1 MKSETAY
8 TYFTSYIFI
17 LEDFIMSIVMGIV
30 GLLFVMLLAWLA
42 SSNRKLALRK
52 WKNILL
58 LIALQI
64 LFAFLLLNTT
74 WGQTFIG
81 WLAAA
86 FDHLLGFAR
95 EGGLFVF
102 GDLMTDDAGDPV
114 NVFLFN
120 VLVPIIFISAII
132 GILSYTRIL
141 PLIIKGLGILLT
153 RITGLPYIE
162 SYNGAASMMLGQ
174 SEVFVSLKNQL
185 PRMTTPRL
193 YTLAAQ
199 AMSSISLSIV
209 GAFFTMLEPQFVL
222 IAIVLNLFGIYVI
235 VHIIN
240 PYEEEIVDDGA
251 EISTKPEAGK
261 SFFQVLGDYIIDGGK
276 IVLIVGAMLIG
287 FIALINLLNELFLL
301 IPGSNFT
308 FQDILG
314 YIFMPIAFLI
324 GIPWEDAQIAGSLMA
339 TKLITNE
346 FVAIVEFQPIAEE
359 VSRKTQAMLSVFMIS
374 FANFGSIGIIA
385 GSVKGLHSESG
396 DKVARFG
403 LKLVYGATLVS
414 LLTAAVVGFFF

>member
-1 MKSETAY
+1 
-8 TYFTSYIFI
+8 
-17 LEDFIMSIVMGIV
+17 MSIVMGIV
-30 GLLFVMLLAWLA
+30 GVLFVMFLAWIA
-42 SSNRKLALRK
+42 STNRKLAFKK
-52 WKNILL
+52 WKNILIL
-58 LIALQI
+58 VALQ
-64 LFAFLLLNTT
+64 LFFAFLFLNTT
-74 WGQTFIG
+74 GGQTVIG
-81 WLAAA
+81 WLAEA
-86 FDHLLGFAR
+86 FDTLLGFAR

-102 GDLMTDDAGDPV
+102 GDLMSDNAGEATD
-114 NVFLFN
+114 VFLFN

-153 RITGLPYIE
+153 KITGLPYIE

-185 PRMTTPRL
+185 PRMTTARL

-240 PYEEEIVDDGA
+240 PYEEEIVEDGA

-301 IPGSNFT
+301 IPGSSLT

-324 GIPWEDAQIAGSLMA
+324 GIPWDEAQIAGSLMA

-346 FVAIVEFQPIAEE
+346 FVAIIEFQPIAEE

-385 GSVKGLHSESG
+385 GSVKGLHNESG

-414 LLTAAVVGFFF
+414 LLTATIVGFFF

>member
-1 MKSETAY
+1 
-8 TYFTSYIFI
+8 
-17 LEDFIMSIVMGIV
+17 MSIVMGIV

-42 SSNRKLALRK
+42 SSNRKLALKK

-102 GDLMTDDAGDPV
+102 GDLMTDEAGDPV

-185 PRMTTPRL
+185 PKMTTPRL

-301 IPGSNFT
+301 IPGSNLT

>member
-1 MKSETAY
+1 
-8 TYFTSYIFI
+8 
-17 LEDFIMSIVMGIV
+17 MSIVMGIV
-30 GLLFVMLLAWLA
+30 GVLFVMFLAWIA
-42 SSNRKLALRK
+42 STNRKLAFKK
-52 WKNILL
+52 WKNILIL
-58 LIALQI
+58 VALQ
-64 LFAFLLLNTT
+64 LFFAFLFLNTT
-74 WGQTFIG
+74 WGQTVIG
-81 WLAAA
+81 WLAEA
-86 FDHLLGFAR
+86 FDTLLGFAR

-102 GDLMTDDAGDPV
+102 GDLMTDDSGEAVD
-114 NVFLFN
+114 VFLFN

-141 PLIIKGLGILLT
+141 PFIIKGLGILLT
-153 RITGLPYIE
+153 KITGLPYIE

-185 PRMTTPRL
+185 PRMTTARL

-301 IPGSNFT
+301 IPGSSLT
-308 FQDILG
+308 FQDLLG

-324 GIPWEDAQIAGSLMA
+324 GIPWDEAQIAGSLMA

-346 FVAIVEFQPIAEE
+346 FVAIIEFQPIAEE

-385 GSVKGLHSESG
+385 GSVKGLHNESG

-414 LLTAAVVGFFF
+414 LLTATIVGFFF

>member
-1 MKSETAY
+1 
-8 TYFTSYIFI
+8 
-17 LEDFIMSIVMGIV
+17 MSIVMGIV
-30 GLLFVMLLAWLA
+30 GILFIMFLAWIA
-42 SSNRKLALRK
+42 SSNRKLAFKK
-52 WKNILL
+52 WKNIILL
-58 LIALQI
+58 VALQ
-64 LFAFLLLNTT
+64 LFFAFLFLNTT

-81 WLAAA
+81 WLAGV
-86 FDHLLGFAR
+86 FDQLLGFAR

-102 GDLMTDDAGDPV
+102 GALMTDDAGEATD
-114 NVFLFN
+114 VFLFN
-120 VLVPIIFISAII
+120 VFVPIIFISAII

-141 PLIIKGLGILLT
+141 PLIIRGLGILMT
-153 RITGLPYIE
+153 RITGMPYIE
-162 SYNGAASMMLGQ
+162 SYNGAASMFLGQ

-185 PRMTTPRL
+185 PKMTTQRL

-222 IAIVLNLFGIYVI
+222 IAIVLNLFGIYII
-235 VHIIN
+235 VHVIN
-240 PYEEEIVDDGA
+240 PYEEEIIDDGA
-251 EISTKPEAGK
+251 EISTNPEKGK

-287 FIALINLLNELFLL
+287 FIALITLLNELFLL
-301 IPGSNFT
+301 IPGSSLT

-314 YIFMPIAFLI
+314 YIFMPIAFMI
-324 GIPWEDAQIAGSLMA
+324 GIPWDEAQIAGSLMA

-346 FVAIVEFQPIAEE
+346 FVAIIEFQPIAEE

-385 GSVKGLHSESG
+385 GSVKGLHNESG

-403 LKLVYGATLVS
+403 LKLVYGASLVS
-414 LLTAAVVGFFF
+414 LLTATIVGFFF

>member
-1 MKSETAY
+1 M
-8 TYFTSYIFI
+8 
-17 LEDFIMSIVMGIV
+17 EDFIMSIVMGIV
-30 GLLFVMLLAWLA
+30 GILFIMFLAWIA
-42 SSNRKLALRK
+42 SSNRRLAFNK

-58 LIALQI
+58 LVALQ
-64 LFAFLLLNTT
+64 LFFAFLFLNTT
-74 WGQTFIG
+74 WGQAFIG
-81 WLAAA
+81 WLADV
-86 FDHLLGFAR
+86 FDQLLGFAR

-102 GDLMTDDAGDPV
+102 GSLMTDDAGEATD
-114 NVFLFN
+114 VFLFN

-141 PLIIKGLGILLT
+141 PLIIRGLGILMT
-153 RITGLPYIE
+153 KITGMPYIE
-162 SYNGAASMMLGQ
+162 SYNGAASMFLGQ

-185 PRMTTPRL
+185 PKMTTHRL

-222 IAIVLNLFGIYVI
+222 IAIVLNLFGIYII

-240 PYEEEIVDDGA
+240 PYEEVIVDDGA
-251 EISTKPEAGK
+251 EISTHPEKGK

-301 IPGSNFT
+301 IPGSSLT

-324 GIPWEDAQIAGSLMA
+324 GFPWAEAQTAGSLMA

-346 FVAIVEFQPIAEE
+346 FVAILEFQPIAEE

-385 GSVKGLHSESG
+385 GSVKGLHNESG

-414 LLTAAVVGFFF
+414 LLTATIVGFFF

>member
-1 MKSETAY
+1 M
-8 TYFTSYIFI
+8 
-17 LEDFIMSIVMGIV
+17 EDFIMSIVMGIV
-30 GLLFVMLLAWLA
+30 GVLFVMFLAWIASTNRMLA
-42 SSNRKLALRK
+42 FKK
-52 WKNILL
+52 WKNILIL
-58 LIALQI
+58 VALQ
-64 LFAFLLLNTT
+64 LFFAFLFLNTT
-74 WGQTFIG
+74 GGQTVIG
-81 WLAAA
+81 WLAEA
-86 FDHLLGFAR
+86 FDTLLGFAR

-102 GDLMTDDAGDPV
+102 GDLMSDNAGEATD
-114 NVFLFN
+114 VFLFN

-153 RITGLPYIE
+153 KITGLPYIE

-185 PRMTTPRL
+185 PRMTTARL

-240 PYEEEIVDDGA
+240 PYEEAIVDDGA

-301 IPGSNFT
+301 IPGSSLT

-324 GIPWEDAQIAGSLMA
+324 GIPWGEAQIAGSLMA

-346 FVAIVEFQPIAEE
+346 FVAIIEFQPIAEE

-385 GSVKGLHSESG
+385 GSVKGLHNESG

-414 LLTAAVVGFFF
+414 LLTATIVGFFF